1 MPETVRFNEF
11 AREPAALRA
20 AQLDAV
26 CKVMDSGWYVLG
38 QNVCNFEAEWSIRCQ
53 STGCVGVASGL
64 DALEIGL
71 RVLGIGL
78 GDEVITTP
86 LTAYATVLAI
96 QRVGATPVFADID
109 PSTACICPD
118 SVRHCISAQTK
129 AVIVV
134 HLYGR
139 AADMAALSEICTS
152 QGIELVEDCAQAH
165 LSQYA
170 GQPVG
175 TFGRY
180 AAWSFYPTK
189 NLGAI
194 GDAGAITSNDSD
206 FLSSAQQFRNYG
218 QSDRYHH
225 VVAGQNSRLD
235 ELHAA
240 ILSVRLSYLES
251 WTNSRRNI
259 AARYWDGINN
269 PKIRLLLRP
278 ADPTQHVNH
287 LFVVCVAY
295 REHFMQHLAKHH
307 IQSLI
312 HYPVPAH
319 KQEAIGFHKISPQG
333 LQFSLSHSQTCVSL
347 PIHPHMTGSEI
358 QRVITA
364 CNSW

>member
-1 MPETVRFNEF
+1 MPEPVRFNEF
-11 AREPAALRA
+11 VREPAALRA

-26 CKVMDSGWYVLG
+26 RKVMQSGWYVLG
-38 QNVCNFEAEWSIRCQ
+38 ENVCNFENEWSLRCQ
-53 STGCVGVASGL
+53 SVGCVGVASGL

-71 RVLGIGL
+71 RVLGIGE

-118 SVRHCISAQTK
+118 SVRSCISAQTK

-139 AADMAALSEICTS
+139 AADMGTLSELCTS

-165 LSQYA
+165 LSQYS

-175 TFGRY
+175 SFGKY

-206 FLSSAQQFRNYG
+206 FLSSAQRFRNYG

-235 ELHAA
+235 ELQAA

-251 WTNSRRNI
+251 WTNLRRNI
-259 AARYWDGINN
+259 AARYWNEIKN
-269 PKIRLLLRP
+269 PKIRLLSRP
-278 ADPTQHVNH
+278 IDASQHVHH
-287 LFVVCVAY
+287 LFVVCVDD
-295 REHFMQHLAKHH
+295 RDQFMQYLAKYDV
-307 IQSLI
+307 QSLI

-319 KQEAIGFHKISPQG
+319 KQEAIGFNKISPHG
-333 LQFSLSHSQTCVSL
+333 LQFALSHSQTCVSL
-347 PIHPHMTGSEI
+347 PIHPHMTSSEI
-358 QRVITA
+358 ERVITA

>member
-1 MPETVRFNEF
+1 MPDSVRFNEF
-11 AREPAALRA
+11 VREPASLRA

-26 CKVMDSGWYVLG
+26 INVMDSGWYVLG
-38 QNVCNFEAEWSIRCQ
+38 QNVSSFENEWSARCQ
-53 STGCVGVASGL
+53 SSGCAGVASGL

-71 RVLGIGL
+71 RVLEVGP

-109 PSTACICPD
+109 PSTACICPQ
-118 SVRHCISAQTK
+118 SVRSCISAQTK

-139 AADMAALSEICTS
+139 AAEMGELSEICTTH
-152 QGIELVEDCAQAH
+152 GIDLVEDCAQAH
-165 LSQYA
+165 LSQYE

-175 TFGRY
+175 SFGKY

-194 GDAGAITSNDSD
+194 GDAGAITSNDPD
-206 FLSSAQQFRNYG
+206 LILSARQFRNYG

-235 ELHAA
+235 ELQAA
-240 ILSVRLSYLES
+240 ILLVRLAYLES

-259 AARYWDGINN
+259 AASYWNEIKN
-269 PKIRLLLRP
+269 PKIRLLSRP
-278 ADPTQHVNH
+278 IDASQHVHH
-287 LFVVCVAY
+287 LFVVCTEN
-295 REHFMQHLAKHH
+295 REHFMQHLAKYDV
-307 IQSLI
+307 QSLI

-319 KQEAIGFHKISPQG
+319 KQEAIGFNKISPNG
-333 LQFSLSHSQTCVSL
+333 LQCALSHSQTCVSL
-347 PIHPHMTGSEI
+347 PIHPFMTNSEVE
-358 QRVITA
+358 RVIIA